1 MRLSN
6 RGYNLLDL
14 KVKTQTGSFDIE
26 ACVMRIGEDLLV
38 AIWGGDKPH
47 IGAVAAALPRASLKD
62 PAQVSA
68 TASVI
73 SFPAHKEHELVRRS
87 SEKISAALNTAV
99 VVTAGIHWDELSNEG
114 ISAVM
119 KNSELLVDLILQKL
133 EQVPEGEPYGS

>member
-1 MRLSN
+1 MLLST
-6 RGYNLLDL
+6 RGFNLLDL
-14 KVKTQTGSFDIE
+14 KVRTQTGSFDIE
-26 ACVMRIGEDLLV
+26 AGVMRIGEDLLV

-73 SFPAHKEHELVRRS
+73 SFPAHKEHELVRRC
-87 SEKISAALNTAV
+87 SERISAALNTPV
-99 VVTAGIHWDELSNEG
+99 VVTAGIHWDELNHEG
-114 ISAVM
+114 IAAVM

-133 EQVPEGEPYGS
+133 KKAPEEAPDGS

>member
-1 MRLSN
+1 MLE
-6 RGYNLLDL
+6 L

-26 ACVMRIGEDLLV
+26 AGVLRIGEDLLV

-62 PAQVSA
+62 PAQISS

-73 SFPAHKEHELVRRS
+73 SFPAHKEHELARRS
-87 SEKISAALNTAV
+87 SEKISAALNTHV

-133 EQVPEGEPYGS
+133 KKVPEEAPDGS

>member
-1 MRLSN
+1 M
-6 RGYNLLDL
+6 LDL
-14 KVKTQTGSFDIE
+14 RIKTQTGAFDIE
-26 ACVMRIGEDLLV
+26 AGVVRIGDDLLV

-73 SFPAHKEHELVRRS
+73 SFPAHKEHELARRS

-114 ISAVM
+114 ITAVM
-119 KNSELLVDLILQKL
+119 KNSELLTDLIVKELKQL
-133 EQVPEGEPYGS
+133 PEGAPHGT